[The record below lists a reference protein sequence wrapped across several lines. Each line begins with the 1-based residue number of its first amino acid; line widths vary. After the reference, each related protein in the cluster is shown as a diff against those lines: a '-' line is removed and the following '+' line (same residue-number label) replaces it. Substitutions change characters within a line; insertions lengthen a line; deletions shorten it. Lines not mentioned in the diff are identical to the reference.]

1 MPSAL
6 RIMILPSVIS
16 QLIVL
21 IYNMADTFYVGQTN
35 NPYMVAATSLILPVF
50 NISICIA
57 GLAGVVGGSLVSRLL
72 GQGREDEARRVGTF
86 SIYLGLSIAA
96 LFALAMGLFMRPIL
110 GLLGA
115 GVATCISNC
124 VACAYFIV
132 VVLRSGKGAVVTFSP
147 RVGLAERSSIS
158 AVFAVGVPSAVTSF
172 LFDLDYVI
180 LDRLM
185 TSYNDLALAAIGI
198 VLKVERFPL
207 NVGVG
212 ICQGMMPL
220 VGYNYSAGN
229 RKRLRDTMRLSL
241 GLGLVIAAVSIL
253 LYELFATPL
262 IRLFLDDA
270 ETVRLASS
278 FLRACACN
286 AAYVHELFYG
296 VSVPGIWKG
305 QYLAAAGN
313 GALAGIQY
321 PHAVPSEPPRR
332 YVRACLVPGH
342 RRQPERHRFDNRI
355 PPLPPSAPAQGC
367 GKGGA
372 LKKPPQISA
381 GAFLRKKHADGSDRA
396 CLNNNAV

>member
-1 MPSAL
+1 MFRSLPVPSAL

-57 GLAGVVGGSLVSRLL
+57 GLAGVGGGSLVSRLL

-185 TSYNDLALAAIGI
+185 TSYNDLALA
-198 VLKVERFPL
+198 
-207 NVGVG
+207 
-212 ICQGMMPL
+212 
-220 VGYNYSAGN
+220 
-229 RKRLRDTMRLSL
+229 
-241 GLGLVIAAVSIL
+241 
-253 LYELFATPL
+253 
-262 IRLFLDDA
+262 
-270 ETVRLASS
+270 SS
-278 FLRACACN
+278 FLRARVLATPLMFMSFFTV
-286 AAYVHELFYG
+286 YLFQAFGKGNISLLLGTVRWLGFNIPMLYLLNHLVGMYG
-296 VSVPGIWKG
+296 LVWSQVTADSLNVIVSIIV
-305 QYLAAAGN
+305 YL
-313 GALAGIQY
+313 
-321 PHAVPSEPPRR
+321 
-332 YVRACLVPGH
+332 
-342 RRQPERHRFDNRI
+342 RFR
-355 PPLPPSAPAQGC
+355 PPL
-367 GKGGA
+367 
-372 LKKPPQISA
+372 
-381 GAFLRKKHADGSDRA
+381 LRRDAAKAEP
-396 CLNNNAV
+396 